1 MRSGVS
7 SLRALIGNVT
17 EPPGHISRMRRYDG
31 MFRLPGAF
39 FRHEFSADYTISMIG
54 FDFRSAEDRFCRPTS
69 SKLLFSIHIFILV
82 LYPLERVD
90 ILHPSS

>member
-1 MRSGVS
+1 MSRRISRRAMRSGVS

-39 FRHEFSADYTISMIG
+39 SRHEFSADYTISMFG
-54 FDFRSAEDRFCRPTS
+54 FDFPTGTGV
-69 SKLLFSIHIFILV
+69 KIDGGALKA
-82 LYPLERVD
+82 PRAA
-90 ILHPSS
+90 